1 MFIFLLSH
9 LMLRSLNTITKE
21 APMTSRRLRRASP
34 DPRLGSEIELSS
46 RDTGS
51 LFDLLGIGKT
61 LASERITAEEPPT
74 DSNQPSCRLSQQA
87 KVGNEDVMDARM
99 PFQPGTRLEI
109 VVTTEIVG
117 DDEEIPSRIVS
128 FDVGQQSDVAAFRYA
143 QQGTGSVLCHRAPV
157 APRRPRFSRARAHS
171 PAAL

>member
-1 MFIFLLSH
+1 
-9 LMLRSLNTITKE
+9 
-21 APMTSRRLRRASP
+21 MTSRRLRRASP

-87 KVGNEDVMDARM
+87 KVGNEDVMDARS
-99 PFQPGTRLEI
+99 PPTVRLAPPHALAQEDGADLAAFDPDAGLFGSLCQRGEAPLSRPALITRHHRPIPLRHQ
-109 VVTTEIVG
+109 TTRRGLAGQG
-117 DDEEIPSRIVS
+117 DDDTSLGFCPEP
-128 FDVGQQSDVAAFRYA
+128 G
-143 QQGTGSVLCHRAPV
+143 
-157 APRRPRFSRARAHS
+157 
-171 PAAL
+171 